1 MTLMQMF
8 APGEM
13 VRALWWNTVADKQG
27 DTPVWKKATVTR
39 VRMEKQEV
47 FFAGRTHGE
56 SGITL
61 LLPLYDIK
69 WEDESSS
76 QTQGHRPDNV
86 KPLLPDSQPGSA
98 GAVPGSE
105 PGSEKGWGAAKRAKK
120 RHKSGSASVA
130 PAGSASGSAGPNKS
144 DGASRPSRS
153 CTLRAASVPPQEEDY
168 ASMSPS
174 EDEDAVGVESDESS
188 EWQPSDASGSEG
200 ETDEEDA
207 EESSEY
213 DSTTQ
218 SSEDEE
224 DDDEILD

>member
-8 APGEM
+8 APGDM

-27 DTPVWKKATVTR
+27 DAPVWKKATVTR

-56 SGITL
+56 SRITL

-69 WEDESSS
+69 WEDKSSS

-86 KPLLPDSQPGSA
+86 MALLPDSQPGSA

-120 RHKSGSASVA
+120 RHKSGSASVS
-130 PAGSASGSAGPNKS
+130 PADSASGSAGPNKS
-144 DGASRPSRS
+144 GGASRPSRS
-153 CTLRAASVPPQEEDY
+153 CTLRAASVPQEEDY

-174 EDEDAVGVESDESS
+174 EDEDAGVESDESN
-188 EWQPSDASGSEG
+188 EWRPSDASGSEG

-213 DSTTQ
+213 DSMTQ